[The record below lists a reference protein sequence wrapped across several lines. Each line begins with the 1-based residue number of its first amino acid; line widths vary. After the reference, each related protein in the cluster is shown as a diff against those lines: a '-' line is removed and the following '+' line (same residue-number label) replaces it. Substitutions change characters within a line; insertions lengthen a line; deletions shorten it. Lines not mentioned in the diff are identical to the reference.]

1 MFRVLSVQSSFLWTL
16 SCKFNHFG
24 LSSLT
29 APSPELR
36 ESTNSI
42 CLFLSQPVNLLMA
55 ISRDNHKVC
64 MVQGS
69 LTFLPDAQ
77 CFENCYFILI
87 VCFILSCFFSG
98 GYIRIYSGISC
109 PCYSIM
115 ARSKS
120 IQSSFG

>member
-55 ISRDNHKVC
+55 ISRDNRKVC

-87 VCFILSCFFSG
+87 VCFILSCFFFRWVYQDIFR
-98 GYIRIYSGISC
+98 YILSLLLYHGQKQKYS
-109 PCYSIM
+109 
-115 ARSKS
+115 K
-120 IQSSFG
+120 